1 MCYIDTN
8 YSKYYKCSGLINS
21 AQIFF
26 LKTPSTMAL
35 NYLGE
40 TTKNCLFMVVNIR
53 KTMPGIAILMK
64 KKLNDS

>member
-1 MCYIDTN
+1 
-8 YSKYYKCSGLINS
+8 
-21 AQIFF
+21 
-26 LKTPSTMAL
+26 MAL